1 MNFTPLHRTD
11 NGWENMPSHIYNNIA
26 SHFNSTDYSQF
37 RLSCHRV
44 SQSLDD
50 FATLHKKSNN
60 SACSKKFKNHCV
72 NLLSDK
78 VIRDALMSNSI
89 NDIRSSLINCHVNF
103 LTDHKLIVSIET
115 DDCCCD
121 EKGDIFFKK
130 TVRSSNTIDLCRMAI
145 YNNSPQLKHDDDTYL
160 VSFYSSATSKP
171 TSAYR
176 SGIEFS
182 YPEDEPLP
190 IEKIFFGFNQ
200 VFENS
205 NGPEKYIAATIA
217 NEIKEHWL
225 KKAPANI
232 CRSDVLDSIEKYDVL
247 FSLGK
252 KAKII
257 ATELE
262 EKYQST
268 AEKQQALF

>member
-1 MNFTPLHRTD
+1 
-11 NGWENMPSHIYNNIA
+11 MPSHIYNNIA

-50 FATLHKKSNN
+50 FATLHQKSNN

-89 NDIRSSLINCHVNF
+89 NDISSSLVNCHVNF
-103 LTDHKLIVSIET
+103 LTDHKLIASIET

-121 EKGDIFFKK
+121 EEDDIYSAK
-130 TVRSSNTIDLCRMAI
+130 TVRSSNTITLCYKAI
-145 YNNSPQLKHDDDTYL
+145 YNNSPLLAQDDYTYL
-160 VSFYSSATSKP
+160 VSFHSGATSKP
-171 TSAYR
+171 TSTYR

-190 IEKIFFGFNQ
+190 IERIFFGFNQ
-200 VFENS
+200 GFENS
-205 NGPEKYIAATIA
+205 NGPEKYIAATMA
-217 NEIKEHWL
+217 NEIKELWL
-225 KKAPANI
+225 KKTPANI
-232 CRSDVLDSIEKYDVL
+232 YQSDVLDSIEKYDVL

-252 KAKII
+252 K
-257 ATELE
+257 
-262 EKYQST
+262 S
-268 AEKQQALF
+268 